1 MEASSNKLVAYEFA
15 KFLNT
20 NSGSALKLANEQF
33 LFPPTKSTLVDPSFT
48 SQASAFYGG
57 QKVNEFFAGV
67 SDTVDKNFQW
77 LPFMDFVN
85 SSFTDTLG
93 KAVANAGDLR
103 AGLTTWQSQVVG
115 YAKQQGFTV
124 K

>member
-1 MEASSNKLVAYEFA
+1 MKSPSVEM
-15 KFLNT
+15 
-20 NSGSALKLANEQF
+20 KLAR
-33 LFPPTKSTLVDPSFT
+33 LSLSLTSWPMLPAVLCAIRSRLRSSLADTAFT

-67 SDTVDKNFQW
+67 SDTVDKDFTW

-103 AGLTTWQSQVVG
+103 AGLTTWQNQVVS